1 MTISFFLVIFCLA
14 GSFRLRNVLCVAELG
29 FFSQNMYFIMLDEIR
44 IQVIVKG
51 RRGRDNKG
59 GS

>member
-1 MTISFFLVIFCLA
+1 M
-14 GSFRLRNVLCVAELG
+14 LCVAELG

-59 GS
+59 GILSRKTF

>member
-1 MTISFFLVIFCLA
+1 
-14 GSFRLRNVLCVAELG
+14 
-29 FFSQNMYFIMLDEIR
+29 MLDEIR

-59 GS
+59 GGGILSRKTF

>member
-1 MTISFFLVIFCLA
+1 
-14 GSFRLRNVLCVAELG
+14 
-29 FFSQNMYFIMLDEIR
+29 MLDEIR

-59 GS
+59 GGILSRKTF